1 MYQPNKLPVP
11 IRTLIYSSL
20 FHFPLTLDELWRY
33 SISETPISKKELLGQ
48 LGKNSAFIQK
58 KDSYYFLSGED
69 EIVKIRQ
76 QEEYVKKITIAKKAC
91 NVLSFIPSILFIG
104 VSGSLAAGSASKDA
118 DIDFFIITTL
128 GTVWVSRLL
137 SVILLTVVNLRRK
150 RGVKK
155 APNKICLN
163 SFVGVTMLDYFA
175 LSQELYTAHE
185 LSQLYPLL
193 NRQKT
198 YEQLLKKNSWY
209 ISFLPNAKPRQ
220 NDCITKSSPQVLDS
234 ILRIIDPFFAY
245 IQMFY
250 MKRHQTK
257 EVVKKELILLHPYDY
272 KHEILDRFQRK
283 LSEYDSLTKK

>member
-234 ILRIIDPFFAY
+234 ILR
-245 IQMFY
+245 
-250 MKRHQTK
+250 
-257 EVVKKELILLHPYDY
+257 
-272 KHEILDRFQRK
+272 
-283 LSEYDSLTKK
+283 